1 MGPRRQRSCT
11 FRLTRHDISGRG
23 KLLPFFTRKRFSFK
37 NFLPL
42 KAKRSSS
49 FEKRN
54 PQQLGF
60 SFKAGQLFFAQQFKR
75 NTQQFKRNTQHLKR
89 NAQHL
94 KHNAQNGNL
103 QPPCRLIFFRK
114 FLPIKRQ
121 QFFLPL
127 KRQQFILPFK
137 RKFLLRRLLI
147 QKFKQLLPFFRQLFI
162 LPFKRLLI

>member
-60 SFKAGQLFFAQQFKR
+60 SFKAGQLFFAQQFKH
-75 NTQQFKRNTQHLKR
+75 NTQQFKR

-114 FLPIKRQ
+114 FLPFQRQ

>member
-60 SFKAGQLFFAQQFKR
+60 SFKAGQLFF
-75 NTQQFKRNTQHLKR
+75 TQQFKRNTQHLKR

-147 QKFKQLLPFFRQLFI
+147 QKFKQLLPFFRQLFF